1 MNYRV
6 KIEKLGEQGYFEL
19 ISVGTAK
26 EIDDAYQQALD
37 KIDEYKQSQQEQEI
51 K

>member
-26 EIDDAYQQALD
+26 EIDDAYQMALD
-37 KIDEYKQSQQEQEI
+37 RIEEHKQKDQEQEI
-51 K
+51 N